1 MKNLPKSKTDTKSQG
16 LRFSKS
22 YESLESNESSSL
34 EEESNE
40 VINSKDDLGLD
51 FAQLG
56 KPSTVPEV
64 LAAKAKKSK
73 KKLKKLL
80 GASLDFTQLGD
91 EPKEG
96 SGEPSVP
103 DSEILTAKA
112 KKAKTKLKKLLDA
125 SLDFTQLGKPTVPD
139 PEVLSPKAKKAKKKL
154 KKILDAKNF
163 VNEALKKEKGALEDR
178 RAKISANKKDYK
190 DQQNTKRIARAN
202 LDINVDIPKND
213 TETTSIP
220 TTTTNNTNT
229 SIDIDIEVNTRTN
242 TSTNSNTNSNTSIN
256 NTTRTTKRKPK
267 RELIL

>member
-56 KPSTVPEV
+56 KPSKSPEV

-73 KKLKKLL
+73 K
-80 GASLDFTQLGD
+80 
-91 EPKEG
+91 
-96 SGEPSVP
+96 
-103 DSEILTAKA
+103 
-112 KKAKTKLKKLLDA
+112 KLKKLLDA

-202 LDINVDIPKND
+202 LDINVDNPIND
-213 TETTSIP
+213 TETPSIP
-220 TTTTNNTNT
+220 TSTTNNTNT
-229 SIDIDIEVNTRTN
+229 SIDLDIEINTRTN
-242 TSTNSNTNSNTSIN
+242 TNISTNSNTN

>member
-16 LRFSKS
+16 LRFAKS

-56 KPSTVPEV
+56 KPSTVPAKV
-64 LAAKAKKSK
+64 KKFKKAKNKDDFG
-73 KKLKKLL
+73 LDLVRL
-80 GASLDFTQLGD
+80 G

-103 DSEILTAKA
+103 DSEILTDKKA

-202 LDINVDIPKND
+202 LDINVDNPIND
-213 TETTSIP
+213 TETPSIP
-220 TTTTNNTNT
+220 TSTTNNTNT
-229 SIDIDIEVNTRTN
+229 SIDLDIEINTRTN
-242 TSTNSNTNSNTSIN
+242 TNISTNSNTN

>member
-1 MKNLPKSKTDTKSQG
+1 MPSKAKKSKWAK
-16 LRFSKS
+16 
-22 YESLESNESSSL
+22 N
-34 EEESNE
+34 
-40 VINSKDDLGLD
+40 KDDLGLD
-51 FAQLG
+51 LAQLG
-56 KPSTVPEV
+56 
-64 LAAKAKKSK
+64 
-73 KKLKKLL
+73 
-80 GASLDFTQLGD
+80 

-96 SGEPSVP
+96 SGEPADP

-139 PEVLSPKAKKAKKKL
+139 PEVLSPSLPKAKKAKKKL

-202 LDINVDIPKND
+202 LDINVDNPIND
-213 TETTSIP
+213 TETPSIP
-220 TTTTNNTNT
+220 TSTTNNTNT
-229 SIDIDIEVNTRTN
+229 SIDLDIEINTRTN
-242 TSTNSNTNSNTSIN
+242 TNISTNSNTN

>member
-1 MKNLPKSKTDTKSQG
+1 MKNLLKCKTDTKFQG
-16 LRFSKS
+16 LRFANSD
-22 YESLESNESSSL
+22 ESLESNESSL
-34 EEESNE
+34 EKESNE

-80 GASLDFTQLGD
+80 DASLDFTQLG

-96 SGEPSVP
+96 SGEPTVP
-103 DSEILTAKA
+103 DSEILTARA
-112 KKAKTKLKKLLDA
+112 KKAKTKLKKLLDD

-202 LDINVDIPKND
+202 LDHNVDNPKND

-229 SIDIDIEVNTRTN
+229 SIDLDIEINTRTN
-242 TSTNSNTNSNTSIN
+242 TNISTNSNTNTSIN

>member
-1 MKNLPKSKTDTKSQG
+1 MKNLLKYKTDAKFQG
-16 LRFSKS
+16 LRFAKS
-22 YESLESNESSSL
+22 DESLESNESSL
-34 EEESNE
+34 EKESNE

-80 GASLDFTQLGD
+80 DASLDFTQLG
-91 EPKEG
+91 EPMEG
-96 SGEPSVP
+96 SGEPAVP

-112 KKAKTKLKKLLDA
+112 KKAKTKLKKHLDA

-163 VNEALKKEKGALEDR
+163 VNDALKKEKGVLEDR

-202 LDINVDIPKND
+202 LDNNVDNPKND

-229 SIDIDIEVNTRTN
+229 SIDLDIEINTETN
-242 TSTNSNTNSNTSIN
+242 TSTNSNTSIN
-256 NTTRTTKRKPK
+256 NTTRTTKLKPK

>member
-1 MKNLPKSKTDTKSQG
+1 MKNLLKYKTDAKFQG
-16 LRFSKS
+16 LRFAKS
-22 YESLESNESSSL
+22 DESLESNESSL
-34 EEESNE
+34 EKESNE

-80 GASLDFTQLGD
+80 DASLDFTQLG

-96 SGEPSVP
+96 SGEP

-112 KKAKTKLKKLLDA
+112 KKAKTKLKKHLDA

-163 VNEALKKEKGALEDR
+163 VNDALKKEKGVLEDR

-202 LDINVDIPKND
+202 LDNNVDNPKND

-229 SIDIDIEVNTRTN
+229 SIDLDIEINTETN
-242 TSTNSNTNSNTSIN
+242 TSTSTNSNTSIN
-256 NTTRTTKRKPK
+256 NTTRTTKLKPK

>member
-1 MKNLPKSKTDTKSQG
+1 MKNLLKYKTDTKFQG
-16 LRFSKS
+16 LRFAKS
-22 YESLESNESSSL
+22 DESLESNESSL

-56 KPSTVPEV
+56 KPSTVPEL
-64 LAAKAKKSK
+64 LAAKAKKAK

-80 GASLDFTQLGD
+80 DASLDFTQLG

-96 SGEPSVP
+96 SGS

-125 SLDFTQLGKPTVPD
+125 SLDFTQLGKPTLPD

-202 LDINVDIPKND
+202 LDNNVDNPKND

-229 SIDIDIEVNTRTN
+229 SIDLDIEINTRTN
-242 TSTNSNTNSNTSIN
+242 TSTNSNTSIN
-256 NTTRTTKRKPK
+256 NTARTTKLKPK

>member
-1 MKNLPKSKTDTKSQG
+1 MKNLLKYKTDTKFQG
-16 LRFSKS
+16 LRFAKS
-22 YESLESNESSSL
+22 DESLESNESSL
-34 EEESNE
+34 EKESNE

-80 GASLDFTQLGD
+80 DASLDFTQLG

-96 SGEPSVP
+96 SGEP

-112 KKAKTKLKKLLDA
+112 KKAKTKLKKRLDA

-163 VNEALKKEKGALEDR
+163 VNDALKKEKGVLEDR

-202 LDINVDIPKND
+202 LDNNVDNPKID

-220 TTTTNNTNT
+220 TNNTNT
-229 SIDIDIEVNTRTN
+229 SIDLDIEINTETN
-242 TSTNSNTNSNTSIN
+242 TSTNSNTSIN
-256 NTTRTTKRKPK
+256 NTTRTTKLKPK

>member
-16 LRFSKS
+16 LRFAKS

-64 LAAKAKKSK
+64 LPSKAKKSK
-73 KKLKKLL
+73 RAKNKDDL
-80 GASLDFTQLGD
+80 GLDLAQLG

-202 LDINVDIPKND
+202 LDINVDNPIND
-213 TETTSIP
+213 TETPSIP
-220 TTTTNNTNT
+220 TSTTNNTNT
-229 SIDIDIEVNTRTN
+229 SIDLDIEINTRTN
-242 TSTNSNTNSNTSIN
+242 TNISTNSNTN
-256 NTTRTTKRKPK
+256 NTTRATKPKPK

>member
-16 LRFSKS
+16 LRFAKS

-80 GASLDFTQLGD
+80 DASLDFTQLG

-96 SGEPSVP
+96 SGEP

-163 VNEALKKEKGALEDR
+163 VNDALKKEKGALEDR
-178 RAKISANKKDYK
+178 RAKISANKKNYK

-202 LDINVDIPKND
+202 LDINVDNPIND
-213 TETTSIP
+213 TETPSIP
-220 TTTTNNTNT
+220 TSTTNNTNT
-229 SIDIDIEVNTRTN
+229 SIDLDIEINTRTN
-242 TSTNSNTNSNTSIN
+242 TNISTNSNTN

>member
-1 MKNLPKSKTDTKSQG
+1 M
-16 LRFSKS
+16 
-22 YESLESNESSSL
+22 
-34 EEESNE
+34 
-40 VINSKDDLGLD
+40 
-51 FAQLG
+51 
-56 KPSTVPEV
+56 TV
-64 LAAKAKKSK
+64 
-73 KKLKKLL
+73 
-80 GASLDFTQLGD
+80 
-91 EPKEG
+91 
-96 SGEPSVP
+96 
-103 DSEILTAKA
+103 KA

-190 DQQNTKRIARAN
+190 DQQNSKRIARAN
-202 LDINVDIPKND
+202 LNLDNNVDNPKND

-229 SIDIDIEVNTRTN
+229 SIDLDIKINTRTN
-242 TSTNSNTNSNTSIN
+242 TNISTNSNTN

>member
-1 MKNLPKSKTDTKSQG
+1 M
-16 LRFSKS
+16 
-22 YESLESNESSSL
+22 
-34 EEESNE
+34 
-40 VINSKDDLGLD
+40 
-51 FAQLG
+51 
-56 KPSTVPEV
+56 
-64 LAAKAKKSK
+64 AAKAKKSK
-73 KKLKKLL
+73 KKLLD
-80 GASLDFTQLGD
+80 ASLDFTQLGD

-96 SGEPSVP
+96 SGEPAVP

-190 DQQNTKRIARAN
+190 DQQNSKRIARAN
-202 LDINVDIPKND
+202 LNRDNNVDNPKND

-229 SIDIDIEVNTRTN
+229 SIDLDIEINTRTN
-242 TSTNSNTNSNTSIN
+242 TNISTNSNTN

>member
-16 LRFSKS
+16 LRFAKS

-56 KPSTVPEV
+56 KPSTVPDV
-64 LAAKAKKSK
+64 LAAKAKKAKSSK
-73 KKLKKLL
+73 KKLLD
-80 GASLDFTQLGD
+80 ASLDFTKLG

-202 LDINVDIPKND
+202 LDINVDNPIND
-213 TETTSIP
+213 TETPSIP
-220 TTTTNNTNT
+220 TSTTNNTNT
-229 SIDIDIEVNTRTN
+229 SIDLDIEINTRTN
-242 TSTNSNTNSNTSIN
+242 TSTNSNTSIN

>member
-56 KPSTVPEV
+56 KPSTAPEV

-73 KKLKKLL
+73 KKLLD
-80 GASLDFTQLGD
+80 ASLEFTQLGD

-202 LDINVDIPKND
+202 LDNIVDNPKND

-229 SIDIDIEVNTRTN
+229 SIDLDIEINTRTN
-242 TSTNSNTNSNTSIN
+242 TNISTNSNTN